1 MTDSTRFLQ
10 GSTDGRKM
18 QRRIKRIAISWLK
31 KEDYERRKRGY
42 TKEAYIHAHISA
54 KRENIL
60 KRDGVRVV

>member
-31 KEDYERRKRGY
+31 KRIMRGERED
-42 TKEAYIHAHISA
+42 IHAHISA